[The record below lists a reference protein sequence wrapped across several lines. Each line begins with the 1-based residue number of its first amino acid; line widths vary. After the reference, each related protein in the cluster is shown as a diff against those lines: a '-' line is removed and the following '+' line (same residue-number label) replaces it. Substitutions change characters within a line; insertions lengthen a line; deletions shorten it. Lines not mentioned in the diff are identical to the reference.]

1 MTRALSKVAPFASIP
16 TTTHM
21 SLGRHNRGFASTM
34 TAASAFQAH
43 NAAYIASELTG
54 FKKLA
59 ADWVPFINEIANAI
73 MCIHG
78 KKGGADFISK
88 LYREGGFSKLLIDFT
103 ALASMGHHASDES
116 IRKTYYHGFL
126 KFCTLVMYSFIL
138 PTVLIPKATGFAK
151 SKFVNPNCG
160 KAKLAQWAATLALI
174 AALEVGFRVTYKFL
188 VPFLENLLGMRPIEE
203 SGNNNQREMKSKTK

>member
-1 MTRALSKVAPFASIP
+1 MVRPLSKAAQFASIP
-16 TTTHM
+16 PATYM
-21 SLGRHNRGFASTM
+21 PLRPNQRGFASNM

-43 NAAYIASELTG
+43 NAAYISSELTG

-78 KKGGADFISK
+78 PTSKFGLVKTLYDGASKLIIDFI
-88 LYREGGFSKLLIDFT
+88 

-160 KAKLAQWAATLALI
+160 KAKLAQWGATLALI

-188 VPFLENLLGMRPIEE
+188 VPFLENLLGMRPIEQL
-203 SGNNNQREMKSKTK
+203 GNDNNQREMKSKTK